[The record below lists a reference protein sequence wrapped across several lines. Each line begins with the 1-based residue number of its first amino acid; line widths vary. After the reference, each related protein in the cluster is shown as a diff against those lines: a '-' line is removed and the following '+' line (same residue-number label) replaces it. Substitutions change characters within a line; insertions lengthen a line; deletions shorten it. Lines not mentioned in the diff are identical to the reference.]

1 MHKNHSR
8 QHFFFTTHAVLHV
21 LVFCPF
27 GVTVRF
33 AVLPASIIMVNL
45 DNPKGIN
52 VSLLTGTT
60 EKFFSNYQNAF
71 LRKKELDSL

>member
-1 MHKNHSR
+1 
-8 QHFFFTTHAVLHV
+8 
-21 LVFCPF
+21 
-27 GVTVRF
+27 
-33 AVLPASIIMVNL
+33 MVNF
-45 DNPKGIN
+45 DSPKGIN